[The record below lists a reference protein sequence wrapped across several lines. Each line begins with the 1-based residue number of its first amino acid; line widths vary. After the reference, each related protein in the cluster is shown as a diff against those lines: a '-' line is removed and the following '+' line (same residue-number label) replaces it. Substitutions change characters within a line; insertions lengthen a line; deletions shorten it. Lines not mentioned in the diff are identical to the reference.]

1 MRGFTLRGFAARGV
15 VRAVGD
21 DCLRWWGE
29 CNALSVLVE
38 ERLLLHLASYDN
50 LASFLALG
58 GSC

>member
-21 DCLRWWGE
+21 DCLRWRGE
-29 CNALSVLVE
+29 CNALSVLVG
-38 ERLLLHLASYDN
+38 ERSLLYLASDDN